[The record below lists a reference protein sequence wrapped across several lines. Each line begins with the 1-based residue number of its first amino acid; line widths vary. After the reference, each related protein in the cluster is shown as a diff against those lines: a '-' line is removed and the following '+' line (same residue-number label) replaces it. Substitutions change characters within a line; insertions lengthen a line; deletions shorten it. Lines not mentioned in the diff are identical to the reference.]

1 MPSVLTDVQ
10 MEVYFPD
17 HYATT
22 KRQPERDYFWGIVF
36 GVKPAYGKA
45 LLMSATNQRNQP
57 QEGRPDDPIS
67 QIVIQKDILAKML
80 AAPLFTGKCIS
91 ATRHV

>member
-1 MPSVLTDVQ
+1 
-10 MEVYFPD
+10 
-17 HYATT
+17 
-22 KRQPERDYFWGIVF
+22 
-36 GVKPAYGKA
+36 
-45 LLMSATNQRNQP
+45 MSATNQRNQP

-80 AAPLFTGKCIS
+80 AAPLFTGKYIS

>member
-1 MPSVLTDVQ
+1 MPSVLKDVQ
-10 MEVYFPD
+10 MTLYFPD
-17 HYATT
+17 HYATS

-45 LLMSATNQRNQP
+45 LIMSATNQRNQP
-57 QEGRPDDPIS
+57 QEGRPDAPIH

-80 AAPLFTGKCIS
+80 EAPLFTGKCIS